1 MSNYR
6 GNGDQCP
13 TCGMTYGDFRCPL
26 ITTYREAF
34 ECLMDGSDDPSEW
47 RYKRR
52 RTVLGYW
59 HMCKKQAWEQHKIDC
74 AEAAEFEARE
84 AKEEEQGDAWEPPMA
99 HLTIALDE
107 PLDGIPF

>member
-1 MSNYR
+1 VSSYR
-6 GNGDQCP
+6 GNGDRCP

-59 HMCKKQAWEQHKIDC
+59 HMCKKQDWEQHKRDC
-74 AEAAEFEARE
+74 EEAASFEADAE
-84 AKEEEQGDAWEPPMA
+84 HGDAWEPPMA

-107 PLDGIPF
+107 GLPF